1 MSYDIIYNRA
11 FIKVDDKRTIPFLQ
25 AGSSNCFEASG
36 KNPKRSRSWENMRY
50 HCEDSIIGNNDA
62 ILKHI
67 DQCKADRIERCKQQ
81 VEEYK
86 NDSWAYDDKN
96 YGYHISVHF
105 YGKKNVSFNA
115 YKSYFANG
123 IKTAKTIEEYN
134 DLSINFYISVYCWDM
149 QKDFIDKGIEYKGKQ
164 MITSTQDL
172 IDKVKEYE
180 DYYYPHKYSVHI
192 SAIITDYEVKYLL
205 KKKRTRGNRQ
215 MQTVKS
221 AWVLKTTHSPH
232 YFTRK
237 TKWGYKYTYQNDFAK
252 KFKTEQQA
260 KTFLNKFK
268 THKEDFEPTLIT
280 GEFNIPK

>member
-36 KNPKRSRSWENMRY
+36 KNPKRSRSWENMRF
-50 HCEDSIIGNNDA
+50 HCGNSIIGNNDA

-81 VEEYK
+81 LEEHK

-123 IKTAKTIEEYN
+123 IKTAKTIEEYKEMGITFH
-134 DLSINFYISVYCWDM
+134 LSVYCWDK
-149 QKDFIDKGIEYKGKQ
+149 QKEFVEKGIEDKGTKY
-164 MITSTQDL
+164 ITSTNEL
-172 IDKVKEYE
+172 IDSIKEYE
-180 DYYYPHKYSVHI
+180 DYYLPLNFSVHI
-192 SAIITDYEVKYLL
+192 SANISDYTAKRL
-205 KKKRTRGNRQ
+205 KKKRTRGNREIIS
-215 MQTVKS
+215 VKT

-260 KTFLNKFK
+260 KTFLDKFK

>member
-11 FIKVDDKRTIPFLQ
+11 FIKVDNKRTIPFIQ

-50 HCEDSIIGNNDA
+50 HCEGGIIGNNDA

-67 DQCKADRIERCKQQ
+67 DQCKLERIKQCEDY
-81 VEEYK
+81 VNEHK
-86 NDSWAYDDKN
+86 NDSWAYNDKE

-105 YGKKNVSFNA
+105 YGKKSVSFNA

-123 IKTAKTIEEYN
+123 IKTAKTIEEYKEIGISFQ
-134 DLSINFYISVYCWDM
+134 LSVYCWDR
-149 QKDFIDKGIEYKGKQ
+149 QKDFIDKGIEYKGITH
-164 MITSTQDL
+164 ITSTQHL
-172 IDKVKEYE
+172 IDSIKEYE
-180 DYYYPHKYSVHI
+180 DYYLPINYSVHLSAHI
-192 SAIITDYEVKYLL
+192 SDYTAKRL
-205 KKKRTRGNRQ
+205 KTKRNRGNRPL
-215 MQTVKS
+215 QTVKTV
-221 AWVLKTTHSPH
+221 WVLKTTHSAH

-237 TKWGYKYTYQNDFAK
+237 TKWGYKYTYSNDYAK

-260 KTFLNKFK
+260 KKFLDKFK
-268 THKEDFEPTLIT
+268 THKEDFEPTMLT